1 MKYLRRA
8 LKYFIRM
15 TVLVVVILGVLMIA
29 GLVSSD
35 INIAFRDGWRSVGMI
50 AAILGGISLLYPY
63 FGYASRGLAVGGEY
77 GELRGPIVEYMEQK
91 GYVLEKEEGE
101 NMVFHLSSPTG
112 RISRLWEDQVTFTRE
127 IAGFR
132 VEGLNRDIVRL
143 VGGLA
148 YKLKGNGNG

>member
-15 TVLVVVILGVLMIA
+15 AFLVVVIIGVLMAA

-63 FGYASRGLAVGGEY
+63 FGYASRGLAVGGEF
-77 GELRGPIVEYMEQK
+77 GELRGPILEYMEQK

-101 NMVFHLSSPTG
+101 NLVFRLSSVAG
-112 RISRLWEDQVTFTRE
+112 RISRLWEDRVTFTRE
-127 IAGFR
+127 IAGFQ

-143 VGGLA
+143 VGGLS

>member
-15 TVLVVVILGVLMIA
+15 SILVVVIIGVLMAA

-35 INIAFRDGWRSVGMI
+35 INVAFRDGWRSVGHI
-50 AAILGGISLLYPY
+50 AAILAGISLLYPY

-77 GELRGPIVEYMEQK
+77 SSLRGPVLEYMQQK

-101 NMVFHLSSPTG
+101 NLVFHLASPLG
-112 RISRLWEDQVTFTRE
+112 RISRLWEDRVTFERE

-143 VGGLA
+143 VGGLS